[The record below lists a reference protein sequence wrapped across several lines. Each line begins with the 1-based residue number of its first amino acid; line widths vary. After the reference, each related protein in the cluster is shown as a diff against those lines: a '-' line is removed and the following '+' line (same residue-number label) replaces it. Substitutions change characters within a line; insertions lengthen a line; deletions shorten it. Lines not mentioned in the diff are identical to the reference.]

1 MVPLSCPHLLVS
13 HVDTLK
19 GDVQKARIAGIVNH
33 AETAPDTNPEE
44 GDVIASSIRFKVL
57 IEFGV
62 APTGEG
68 IECATEHTGIACT
81 RRPHPREHTIQSSE
95 RKRRCTFSTMCI
107 QHFDHVYTTES

>member
-1 MVPLSCPHLLVS
+1 MVPLPCPHLLVS

-33 AETAPDTNPEE
+33 AETATDTNPEE
-44 GDVIASSIRFKVL
+44 GDVIASRIRFKVL

-68 IECATEHTGIACT
+68 IECATEHTGITCT
-81 RRPHPREHTIQSSE
+81 RRPGLKDKKSWSDPDLSAL
-95 RKRRCTFSTMCI
+95 RCEKVWFKVVGG
-107 QHFDHVYTTES
+107 QL